1 MANNPEWSEIL
12 RESVTVKLP
21 EGRLVRYGLA
31 CVWPSA
37 GTGAAVPLSGRSGR
51 MPPHVRRQLRCA
63 LTGARFFVFCQSV
76 AAGHCPAD

>member
-37 GTGAAVPLSGRSGR
+37 GTGSSGKRYGRSGSGR
-51 MPPHVRRQLRCA
+51 GPY
-63 LTGARFFVFCQSV
+63 
-76 AAGHCPAD
+76 AGKPVSD